1 MNTSATQEITD
12 SVSVWEE
19 LRNNIYETEVWLR
32 TTIKEF
38 LSEFN
43 ITQQQLSI
51 LRILK
56 EANNEPISTKQIQ
69 ARMKDKSSD
78 TSRLVDRLIDKGY
91 VRKRKD
97 PNDGRLVQVFI
108 KYEGLRL
115 LAQIED
121 RMDELDKQFS
131 LLGEDEAEQL
141 NLLLEKARA

>member
-1 MNTSATQEITD
+1 MSTSTIEETG
-12 SVSVWEE
+12 VSVWQE
-19 LRNNIYETEVWLR
+19 LRNNILETEVWLR
-32 TTIKEF
+32 SNLKEF
-38 LSEFN
+38 LEEFD

-69 ARMKDKSSD
+69 AKMRDKSSD
-78 TSRLVDRLIDKGY
+78 TSRLVDRLIDKGL

-115 LAQIED
+115 IAQIDD
-121 RMDELDKQFS
+121 RQPELDASFEWLSDQ
-131 LLGEDEAEQL
+131 EAEQL
-141 NLLLEKARA
+141 NYLLQKARA